1 MSSSAAGT
9 SELKQEDMAQITEVS
24 GGAART
30 NDTRIIS
37 LVCAAHFVSH
47 FYILVL
53 PPLFPFIRD
62 FYGVSYTELG
72 FALTAFNVTTA
83 LCQTPAGFL
92 VDRIGP
98 RSVLISGLVLG
109 AACLAIVGSIPSF
122 WLLVAMFAIFGVAN
136 GVYHPADY
144 AVLSQLVSKERA
156 SQAFSVHIFAGFLGT
171 AVAPA
176 SMLILQG
183 LLGWQG
189 AFVAASLM
197 GLLVAVAL
205 MIQPAA
211 LFQAPPR
218 PARPASE
225 KTDEKGGWSLLLSA
239 PILLNLLFFVM
250 ITFSTTG
257 VQNYSVVALGEAYG
271 TPLGV
276 ANTALT
282 ANLMLSAL
290 GVLAGGLLAARVTR
304 HEWVAAFSFAGI
316 AVTAAL
322 IGAADLGIVMLMFV
336 MSLNGFVNGLMQ
348 PSRDMIVRAVTPEGQ
363 FGKVFGFVTTGF
375 NIGGII
381 APLLFGW
388 VMDAGHPRAV
398 FFLVCGL
405 SLLAILT
412 LIPNFR
418 RRRASA

>member
-1 MSSSAAGT
+1 MTQLTDAT
-9 SELKQEDMAQITEVS
+9 PT
-24 GGAART
+24 AARH
-30 NDTRIIS
+30 NDARIIP

-72 FALTAFNVTTA
+72 FALAAFNVTTA

-92 VDRIGP
+92 VDRIGA
-98 RSVLISGLVLG
+98 RSVLVSGLVLG
-109 AACLAIVGSIPSF
+109 GFCLAVVGLVPSF
-122 WLLVAMFAIFGVAN
+122 WLLVAMFALLGVAN

-144 AVLSQLVSKERA
+144 AILSQLISAERTA
-156 SQAFSVHIFAGFLGT
+156 QAFSLHIFAGFLGT

-176 SMLILQG
+176 TMLILQQA
-183 LLGWQG
+183 LGWQG
-189 AFVAASLM
+189 AFVAAALM
-197 GLLVAVAL
+197 GLIVAL
-205 MIQPAA
+205 AFLLQPAA
-211 LFQAPPR
+211 LLTPPPR
-218 PARPASE
+218 ATRHAAEAHDS
-225 KTDEKGGWSLLLSA
+225 GWSLLLSA
-239 PILLNLLFFVM
+239 PILLNLMFFVM

-257 VQNYSVVALGEAYG
+257 VQNYAVVALNEAFG
-271 TPLGV
+271 TPLGL

-282 ANLMLSAL
+282 ANLMLSAF
-290 GVLAGGLLAARVTR
+290 GVLVGGLIASRVTR
-304 HEWVAAFSFAGI
+304 HEWVAVLSFLGI
-316 AVTAAL
+316 AITGLV
-322 IGAADLGIVMLMFV
+322 IGIADLGFVLLMVM

-381 APLLFGW
+381 APLLFGY

-398 FFLVCGL
+398 FYLVCVL
-405 SLLAILT
+405 SLLAILI
-412 LIPNFR
+412 LIPNFL
-418 RRRASA
+418 RRRATG

>member
-1 MSSSAAGT
+1 
-9 SELKQEDMAQITEVS
+9 MAQITEVS

-62 FYGVSYTELG
+62 FYNVSYTQLG
-72 FALTAFNVTTA
+72 LALTAFNITTA

-92 VDRIGP
+92 VDRIGA
-98 RSVLISGLVLG
+98 RSVLVWGLVLG
-109 AACLAIVGSIPSF
+109 AACLAIVGLFPSF
-122 WLLVAMFAIFGVAN
+122 WLLVAMFALLGVAN

-144 AVLSQLVSKERA
+144 AILSQLVSNERA
-156 SQAFSVHIFAGFLGT
+156 SQAFSLHIFAGFLGT
-171 AVAPA
+171 AVTPA
-176 SMLILQG
+176 TMLILQQS
-183 LLGWQG
+183 LGWQG
-189 AFVAASLM
+189 AFLAASVM
-197 GLLVAVAL
+197 GLLVAIPFL
-205 MIQPAA
+205 LQPAA
-211 LFQAPPR
+211 LFESPPK
-218 PARPASE
+218 PVRPASE
-225 KTDEKGGWSLLLSA
+225 APKDDKSGWSLLLSG

-257 VQNYSVVALGEAYG
+257 VQNYSVVALNEAYG
-271 TPLGV
+271 TPIGL

-282 ANLMLSAL
+282 ANLMLSAF
-290 GVLAGGLLAARVTR
+290 GVLAGGLLAARVGR
-304 HEWVAAFSFAGI
+304 PEWIAAGSFLGI
-316 AVTAAL
+316 ALTGAV
-322 IGAADLGIVMLMFV
+322 IGIADFGIVVLMIA

-348 PSRDMIVRAVTPEGQ
+348 PSRDMIVRAVTPDGQ

-381 APLLFGW
+381 APLLFGY
-388 VMDAGHPRAV
+388 VMDAGHPRWV

-412 LIPNFR
+412 LVPNFLR
-418 RRRASA
+418 SRAADRG

>member
-1 MSSSAAGT
+1 MTQLTDAT
-9 SELKQEDMAQITEVS
+9 PT
-24 GGAART
+24 AARN
-30 NDTRIIS
+30 NDARIIP

-62 FYGVSYTELG
+62 FYNVSYTQLG
-72 FALTAFNVTTA
+72 LALTAFNITTA

-92 VDRIGP
+92 VDRIGA
-98 RSVLISGLVLG
+98 RSVLVSGLVLG
-109 AACLAIVGSIPSF
+109 AACLAIVGLFPSF
-122 WLLVAMFAIFGVAN
+122 WLLVAMFALLGVAN

-144 AVLSQLVSKERA
+144 AILSQLVSNERA
-156 SQAFSVHIFAGFLGT
+156 SQAFSLHIFAGFLGT
-171 AVAPA
+171 AVTPA
-176 SMLILQG
+176 TMLILQQS
-183 LLGWQG
+183 LGWQG
-189 AFVAASLM
+189 AFLAASVM
-197 GLLVAVAL
+197 GLLVAIPFL
-205 MIQPAA
+205 LQPAA
-211 LFQAPPR
+211 LFESPPK
-218 PARPASE
+218 PVRPASE
-225 KTDEKGGWSLLLSA
+225 APKDDKAGWSLLLSG

-257 VQNYSVVALGEAYG
+257 VQNYSVVALNEAYG
-271 TPLGV
+271 TPIGL

-282 ANLMLSAL
+282 ANLMLSAF
-290 GVLAGGLLAARVTR
+290 GVLAGGVLAARVGR
-304 HEWVAAFSFAGI
+304 PEWIAAGSFLGI
-316 AVTAAL
+316 ALTGAV
-322 IGAADLGIVMLMFV
+322 IGIADFGIVVLMIA

-348 PSRDMIVRAVTPEGQ
+348 PSRDMIVRAVTPDGQ

-405 SLLAILT
+405 SLLAIVT
-412 LIPNFR
+412 LIPNFLR
-418 RRRASA
+418 RRDALDRP